1 MRYLNTYKLF
11 ERKIYFQRNNMDN
24 FLDAL
29 TKELKPIGFDLEIVY
44 DTDKAPDY
52 KDSIDIS
59 KDGETYLNYYMYD
72 FSIDKLKEDCINN
85 LEDKSDWVCDD
96 TAKDDYDTL
105 CTSILVFI
113 DEWKNK

>member
-1 MRYLNTYKLF
+1 
-11 ERKIYFQRNNMDN
+11 MDN

-29 TKELKPIGFDLEIVY
+29 TKELKPIGFDLEVVLVGEDVDFY
-44 DTDKAPDY
+44 DKALDY
-52 KDSIDIS
+52 KHSIEIS

-96 TAKDDYDTL
+96 TTKDDYDVL